1 MNGLPWTRGRQTG
14 RKREICSTMEAESG
28 DATSELSTLLDGVNL
43 SAPSSVKFEKVK
55 AWVAARIGHEPR
67 AAAVY
72 YVSRPGNFHVRF
84 NQPGVAR
91 DRPIVGLALVPRST
105 DLGSYYKPAER
116 LVASGPFEAMA
127 VCSHDA
133 DDWRAERVFVRPGA
147 GFDPTFGGMFGRD
160 VVTTVRDDLPRSSE
174 RPYDGARFANET
186 GLDAA
191 TAGDWLER
199 LRRKGQIVI
208 QGPPGTGKTWIA
220 ERLARLLV
228 GQGRGIVDTVQFH
241 PAYGYED
248 FVAGIAPVV
257 SGGGMLSYETRPGRF
272 LEFCDLARDA
282 EGDPCVLVIDELN
295 RADISRVF
303 GEVMHL
309 LEYREKSIRLANGP
323 EDGRFSIPANVFV
336 VATMN
341 SADRSLALLDHALRR
356 RFSFIRLGPQYG
368 ILRERLARD
377 GLVADGLIALLV
389 ELNTEI
395 SDPDFEVGI
404 SFFMGAGRGLPAVM
418 PAIWD
423 GEIVP
428 YVVEIMHARPDTRD
442 RWSWSSVRGRMA
454 AWYEDPEPYVATP

>member
-1 MNGLPWTRGRQTG
+1 MD
-14 RKREICSTMEAESG
+14 SVSVV
-28 DATSELSTLLDGVNL
+28 ATAELSDLLKGVNL
-43 SAPSSVKFEKVK
+43 SAPSSVKFDKVK

-72 YVSRPGNFHVRF
+72 YVSRPGNFQVRF

-91 DRPIVGLALVPRST
+91 DRPIVGFALVPRSPE
-105 DLGSYYKPAER
+105 LGSFFKPAER
-116 LVASGPFEAMA
+116 LVATGPFEGMA
-127 VCSHDA
+127 VCSYDSG
-133 DDWRAERVFVRPGA
+133 DWRAERVFVRPGA
-147 GFDPTFGGMFGRD
+147 SFDPTFGGMFDRE
-160 VVTTVRDDLPRSSE
+160 VVTMVRDDLPRSSE
-174 RPYDGARFANET
+174 RAYDGKRFSDET

-191 TAGDWLER
+191 TAEEWLER

-228 GQGRGIVDTVQFH
+228 GEGRGIVDTVQFH
-241 PAYGYED
+241 PAYAYED
-248 FVAGIAPVV
+248 FVAGIAPTV
-257 SGGGMLSYETRPGRF
+257 SAGGMLTYETKPGRF
-272 LEFCDLARDA
+272 LEFCDLAREA

-309 LEYREKSIRLANGP
+309 LEYREKPIRLANGP
-323 EDGRFSIPANVFV
+323 EDGRFSIPANVYV

-377 GLVADGLIALLV
+377 GLDPECLV
-389 ELNTEI
+389 EILKELNAEI
-395 SDPDFEVGI
+395 ADPDFEVGI
-404 SFFMGAGRGLPAVM
+404 SFFMGMGTELPSVM

-428 YVVEIMHARPDTRD
+428 YVVEIMHARPDARD
-442 RWSWSSVRGRMA
+442 RWSWSNVRDRMA
-454 AWYEDPEPYVATP
+454 AWYVDPDPYVAAP

>member
-1 MNGLPWTRGRQTG
+1 ME
-14 RKREICSTMEAESG
+14 KRSAMEAAGG
-28 DATSELSTLLDGVNL
+28 DAISELSSLLEGVNL
-43 SAPSSVKFEKVK
+43 SAPSSVKFERVK
-55 AWVAARIGHEPR
+55 AWVAARIGREPR

-91 DRPIVGLALVPRST
+91 DRPIVGMALVPRSA
-105 DLGSYYKPAER
+105 DLEPFFKPAER
-116 LVASGPFEAMA
+116 LVSTGPFEAMA
-127 VCSHDA
+127 VCSHDSGE
-133 DDWRAERVFVRPGA
+133 WRAERIFVRPGV
-147 GFDPTFGGMFGRD
+147 GFDSTIGGMFEPGM
-160 VVTTVRDDLPRSSE
+160 VTTVRDDLPRSSE
-174 RPYDGARFANET
+174 RAYDADRFREET

-191 TAGDWLER
+191 TATDWLER

-208 QGPPGTGKTWIA
+208 QGPPGTGKTWIS

-241 PAYGYED
+241 PAYAYED
-248 FVAGIAPVV
+248 FVAGIVPVV
-257 SGGGMLSYETRPGRF
+257 SAGGVLTYETRPGRF
-272 LEFCDLARDA
+272 LEFCDLAREA

-323 EDGRFSIPANVFV
+323 DDGRFSIPANVYV

-356 RFSFIRLGPQYG
+356 RFSFIRLGPQYQ
-368 ILRERLARD
+368 ILRARLARD
-377 GLVADGLIALLV
+377 GLESDGLVALLV
-389 ELNTEI
+389 ELNAEI
-395 SDPDFEVGI
+395 ADPDFEIGI
-404 SFFMGAGRGLPAVM
+404 SFFMGAGRELPAVM

-428 YVVEIMHARPDTRD
+428 YVVEIMHAHPDTRE
-442 RWSWSSVRGRMA
+442 RWSWTKVQPRLAS
-454 AWYEDPEPYVATP
+454 WYGDPGPYVEGP

>member
-1 MNGLPWTRGRQTG
+1 MDAAG
-14 RKREICSTMEAESG
+14 G
-28 DATSELSTLLDGVNL
+28 DATKELSDLLKGVDL

-55 AWVAARIGHEPR
+55 AWMAARIGQDPR

-72 YVSRPGNFHVRF
+72 YVSRPGNFQVRF

-91 DRPIVGLALVPRST
+91 DRPIVGLALVPRSS
-105 DLGSYYKPAER
+105 DLGSFFKPAER
-116 LVASGPFEAMA
+116 LVATGPFEGMA
-127 VCSHDA
+127 VCSLDSGGWHA
-133 DDWRAERVFVRPGA
+133 DRAFVRSGA
-147 GFDPTFGGMFGRD
+147 SFDPTFGGMFEREA
-160 VVTTVRDDLPRSSE
+160 VTMVRDDLPRASE
-174 RPYDGARFANET
+174 QAYDATRFSNET

-191 TAGDWLER
+191 TAKEWLKR

-228 GQGRGIVDTVQFH
+228 GEGRGIVDTIQFH
-241 PAYGYED
+241 PAYAYED

-257 SGGGMLSYETRPGRF
+257 SAGGVLTYETKPGRF
-272 LEFCDLARDA
+272 LEFCDLAREA
-282 EGDPCVLVIDELN
+282 EGGPCVLVIDELN
-295 RADISRVF
+295 RADVSRVF

-309 LEYREKSIRLANGP
+309 LEYREKPIRLANGP
-323 EDGRFSIPANVFV
+323 DDGRFSIPANVFV

-368 ILRERLARD
+368 TLRERLARD
-377 GLVADGLIALLV
+377 GLDPECLVALLV
-389 ELNTEI
+389 ELNAEI
-395 SDPDFEVGI
+395 ADPDFEVGT
-404 SFFMGAGRGLPAVM
+404 SFFMGMGAELPSVM

-428 YVVEIMHARPDTRD
+428 FVVEIMHARPDTRE
-442 RWSWSSVRGRMA
+442 RWSWSKVRERMA
-454 AWYEDPEPYVATP
+454 AWYGDPEPNVGKP

>member
-1 MNGLPWTRGRQTG
+1 MDAVG
-14 RKREICSTMEAESG
+14 M
-28 DATSELSTLLDGVNL
+28 DATKELSALLEGVNL

-55 AWVAARIGHEPR
+55 AWLAHRIGRDPR

-72 YVSRPGNFHVRF
+72 YVSTPGNFHVRF

-91 DRPIVGLALVPRST
+91 DRPIIGLALVPRSA
-105 DLGSYYKPAER
+105 DLGPFLKPAER
-116 LVASGPFEAMA
+116 LVAAGPFEAMA
-127 VCSHDA
+127 VCSRDA
-133 DDWRAERVFVRPGA
+133 DGWHAERIFVRPRA
-147 GFDPTFGGMFGRD
+147 SFDPTLAGMFAAE
-160 VVTTVRDDLPRSSE
+160 VVTLVRDDLPRSTE
-174 RPYDGARFANET
+174 QPYDEARFERET

-191 TAGDWLER
+191 TAEDWLER

-228 GQGRGIVDTVQFH
+228 GSGRGIVDTVQFH
-241 PAYGYED
+241 PAYAYED
-248 FVAGIAPVV
+248 FVSGIAPVV
-257 SGGGMLSYETRPGRF
+257 TSGGALTYETRPGRF
-272 LEFCDLARDA
+272 LEFCDLAREV

-303 GEVMHL
+303 GEMMHL
-309 LEYREKSIRLANGP
+309 LEYREKPIRLANGP
-323 EDGRFSIPANVFV
+323 DDGRFSIPANVYV

-368 ILRERLARD
+368 ILRGRLARD
-377 GLVADGLIALLV
+377 GLEPECLVSLLLDLNGEIA
-389 ELNTEI
+389 
-395 SDPDFEVGI
+395 DPDFEVGI
-404 SFFMGAGRGLPAVM
+404 SFFMGAGPELPTLM

-428 YVVEIMHARPDTRD
+428 YVVEIMHARPGTRD
-442 RWSWSSVRGRMA
+442 RWAWSKVGSRMA
-454 AWYEDPEPYVATP
+454 AWYADPEQSVGPP

>member
-1 MNGLPWTRGRQTG
+1 MAAVDT
-14 RKREICSTMEAESG
+14 
-28 DATSELSTLLDGVNL
+28 DATTELSALLEGVSL
-43 SAPSSVKFEKVK
+43 SAPSSVKFRKVK
-55 AWVAARIGHEPR
+55 AWLAARIGQEPR

-72 YVSRPGNFHVRF
+72 YVSQPGNFHVRF
-84 NQPGVAR
+84 NQPGVVR
-91 DRPIVGLALVPRST
+91 DRPILGLALIPRSA
-105 DLGSYYKPAER
+105 DLGSFLKPAER
-116 LVASGPFEAMA
+116 LVAAGPFEAMA
-127 VCSHDA
+127 VCSHDEEG
-133 DDWRAERVFVRPGA
+133 WHAERAFVRPGTS
-147 GFDPTFGGMFGRD
+147 FDPTLGGMFAPD
-160 VVTTVRDDLPRSSE
+160 AVTTVRDDLPRSAE
-174 RPYDGARFANET
+174 QPYDGVRFMKET

-191 TAGDWLER
+191 TAEDWLER

-228 GQGRGIVDTVQFH
+228 GDGHGIVDTVQFH
-241 PAYGYED
+241 PAYAYED
-248 FVAGIAPVV
+248 FVAGIAPMV
-257 SGGGMLSYETRPGRF
+257 STTGVLSYEIRPGRF

-309 LEYREKSIRLANGP
+309 LEYREKPIRLANGP
-323 EDGRFSIPANVFV
+323 EDGRFSIPANVYV

-377 GLVADGLIALLV
+377 GLEPECLIALLSDLNV
-389 ELNTEI
+389 EI
-395 SDPDFEVGI
+395 ADPDFEVGI
-404 SFFMGAGRGLPAVM
+404 SFFMGAGRELPALM

-428 YVVEIMHARPDTRD
+428 YVLEIMHSRPGTRD
-442 RWSWSSVRGRMA
+442 RWAWSMIGSRLG
-454 AWYEDPEPYVATP
+454 AWYADPEPPVES